1 MSPQQKETEGSME
14 RARYEVDPYNR
25 LVIYE
30 DGTQGDLEKF
40 RQVLDGQF
48 KVDERNN
55 LSYHIKA
62 PLSEDENIPSQVKL
76 TGDWSLT
83 DNHEL
88 RLTLDKES
96 RDTFGDEITLQG
108 QILDVD
114 KNSLLFSMMTKTK
127 EGGQSTYVLNIQ
139 GSWKADE
146 NNRLSFYVRRED
158 GRYDILTFGL
168 AWDMGEDNQIIYQYE
183 KASLIRKKSEV
194 HALIF
199 RGHWDIKDKVRISYI
214 LDADTGPAFD
224 FESSVGILEE
234 NYIKYNV
241 GIILEREVEPVRRV
255 IALSGEWKLKK
266 DAGLSFEVEYENGKI
281 YAISF
286 GADITLTDK
295 DMLSFK
301 LKDSIDNKDLGMTIE
316 LSQNILCGYGELF
329 LRALA
334 SRREVAL
341 YAGAA
346 WRF

>member
-1 MSPQQKETEGSME
+1 ME

-25 LVIYE
+25 LIIND
-30 DGTQGDLEKF
+30 DGTESDLQQF

-48 KVDERNN
+48 KVDEYNN

-62 PLSEDENIPSQVKL
+62 PLSEDENIPNQIKF

-88 RLTLDKES
+88 RLTLDKET
-96 RDTFGDEITLQG
+96 RETFGDELTLQG

-114 KNSLLFSMMTKTK
+114 TNSLLFSVTTKAND
-127 EGGQSTYVLNIQ
+127 GAQSTYVLNLQ

-146 NNRLSFYVRRED
+146 FNRLSFYVKKED

-168 AWDMGEDNQIIYQYE
+168 AWTIDDNNQIIYQYE

-194 HALIF
+194 QTLIF
-199 RGHWDIKDKVRISYI
+199 RGHWDIKDKVRIAYL
-214 LDADTGPAFD
+214 LDADTDSCFD
-224 FESSVGILEE
+224 FESSVGILKEDH
-234 NYIKYNV
+234 IKYEV
-241 GIILEREVEPVRRV
+241 GIILEREADPIRRI

-266 DAGLSFEVEYENGKI
+266 DAGLSFEIEYESGKI
-281 YAISF
+281 YAIGF

-295 DMLSFK
+295 NMLSFK
-301 LKDSIDNKDLGMTIE
+301 LKDSADNKDLGMTLE
-316 LSQNILCGYGELF
+316 LSQNILEEDGELF

-334 SRREVAL
+334 SKRELAL